1 MDKVSDT
8 CISSHECQPNSFR
21 PRSKRR
27 KQRKTSNST
36 SRSNTKL
43 VTFLSLSI
51 LTLSFF
57 ITPSNSSLTEECIG
71 FIVESTN
78 TTIPPDSNS
87 TYPELLYEAGY
98 IGNICGLDYG
108 LIRKQN
114 ERVLGP
120 DFDKSD
126 HDDDMDKICRETIVQ
141 DPKTKRLQRVL
152 EVISYI
158 TITIIMFGMG
168 CASQFEQ
175 MRRALTKP
183 YGVCVGFLCQFLIMP
198 CLAIGLIKILD
209 DDLPPYQK
217 IVVLLLGASPGGSFS
232 NILAMTTGN
241 DIDLSITMTMCSTI
255 FSLGMIPLLLW
266 LIVPVIES
274 SEDEIDLD
282 VPFDSIGVTLALMIG
297 PIFFGMIVR
306 GFFVIKYAHCKFI
319 KLACKLRFVSFA

>member
-1 MDKVSDT
+1 M
-8 CISSHECQPNSFR
+8 
-21 PRSKRR
+21 
-27 KQRKTSNST
+27 
-36 SRSNTKL
+36 
-43 VTFLSLSI
+43 
-51 LTLSFF
+51 
-57 ITPSNSSLTEECIG
+57 
-71 FIVESTN
+71 
-78 TTIPPDSNS
+78 
-87 TYPELLYEAGY
+87 
-98 IGNICGLDYG
+98 
-108 LIRKQN
+108 
-114 ERVLGP
+114 
-120 DFDKSD
+120 
-126 HDDDMDKICRETIVQ
+126 Q

-306 GFFVIKYAHCKFI
+306 GFFVIKYAHCKFT
-319 KLACKLRFVSFA
+319 KFACKLRYHGLSHLRNILMHFRMYFECNYKPLSFL